1 MMTALSFVFGV
12 LPLVLATGAGAA
24 SRRAI
29 GITTFS
35 GMLMATFL
43 GIVMTPCLY
52 ALVQTIRESTNK
64 KVGIR
69 MR

>member
-12 LPLVLATGAGAA
+12 LPLVVATGAGAA

-35 GMLMATFL
+35 GMLMATIL
-43 GIVMTPCLY
+43 GIIMTPCLY
-52 ALVQTIRESTNK
+52 ALVQTVREYSNTK
-64 KVGIR
+64 MGIK

>member
-12 LPLVLATGAGAA
+12 LPLVVATGAGAA

-35 GMLMATFL
+35 GMLMATRL
-43 GIVMTPCLY
+43 GIILTPCLY
-52 ALVQTIRESTNK
+52 ALVQTIRESFNGK
-64 KVGIR
+64 IGIKTR
-69 MR
+69 